1 MHMPNPC
8 RGTLLDPLCPTRVPS
23 PPTRNDTPYCPSLS
37 RVCREL
43 KVVPIPGHTPGSVAI
58 LYKDTFL
65 FTGDSMHYSR
75 VEVRQ

>member
-1 MHMPNPC
+1 MHMPHPC
-8 RGTLLDPLCPTRVPS
+8 QGTRSDPLCPNQVPS
-23 PPTRNDTPYCPSLS
+23 APTRNETLYCPSLS

-43 KVVPIPGHTPGSVAI
+43 KVVPVPGHTPGSVAI

-75 VEVRQ
+75 VEVRH